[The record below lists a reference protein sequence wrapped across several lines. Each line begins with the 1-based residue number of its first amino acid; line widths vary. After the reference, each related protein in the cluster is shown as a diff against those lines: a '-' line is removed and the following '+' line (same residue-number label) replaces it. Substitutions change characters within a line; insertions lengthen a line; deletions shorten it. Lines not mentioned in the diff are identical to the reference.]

1 MENTAKPIFLVP
13 TDFSEVCN
21 NAMKQ
26 AANSAKEVGAK
37 ICLLHIINTD
47 TRSYLRKENLE
58 TTVLEDK
65 LAAMAE
71 DLGKEYGIETC
82 HQLKEGSIFTDI
94 AEVAK
99 DLDAKFIFLGT
110 HGKSGMQHLTGSFAI
125 KVITSAEMPTIV
137 VQERPFNEAPKN
149 IVLPVTS
156 EAGPMEK
163 TRYAAM
169 VAKGFNAKIHLYQI
183 GASEEEVGK
192 AVQIMSEY
200 FDKNDIKYDV
210 TLARAGNFSKQVI
223 DFAVTNNSDM
233 ILIMT
238 NPDKSWTKFILG
250 SYDEEMIFNVP
261 QIPVMCVNPRKKE
274 WEKLRLL

>member
-26 AANSAKEVGAK
+26 AANAAKEMDAT

-47 TRSYLRKENLE
+47 TRTYLRKENLE
-58 TTVLEDK
+58 ISSLQDK

-71 DLGKEYGIETC
+71 DLKKEYGIETC
-82 HQLKEGSIFTDI
+82 YKVQEGSIFTDI

-99 DLDAKFIFLGT
+99 EIDAKMIFLGT

-125 KVITSAEMPTIV
+125 RVITSAEMPTIV
-137 VQERPFNEAPKN
+137 VQDRPFNEAPKN

-169 VAKGFNAKIHLYQI
+169 VAKGFGAKIHLFQI
-183 GASEEEVGK
+183 GASEEEVGT
-192 AVQIMSEY
+192 AVKVMSEY
-200 FDKNDIKYDV
+200 FDKNDVDYDV
-210 TLARAGNFSKQVI
+210 KLAKAGNFSKQVI
-223 DFAVTNNSDM
+223 DFAVANNSDM

-238 NPDKSWTKFILG
+238 NPDKNFAKFILG
-250 SYDEEMIFNVP
+250 SYDEEMIFNTP

>member
-1 MENTAKPIFLVP
+1 
-13 TDFSEVCN
+13 
-21 NAMKQ
+21 
-26 AANSAKEVGAK
+26 
-37 ICLLHIINTD
+37 
-47 TRSYLRKENLE
+47 
-58 TTVLEDK
+58 
-65 LAAMAE
+65 
-71 DLGKEYGIETC
+71 
-82 HQLKEGSIFTDI
+82 
-94 AEVAK
+94 
-99 DLDAKFIFLGT
+99 
-110 HGKSGMQHLTGSFAI
+110 
-125 KVITSAEMPTIV
+125 
-137 VQERPFNEAPKN
+137 
-149 IVLPVTS
+149 
-156 EAGPMEK
+156 MEK

-210 TLARAGNFSKQVI
+210 TLAKAGNFSKQVI

-238 NPDKSWTKFILG
+238 NPDKSLTKFILG